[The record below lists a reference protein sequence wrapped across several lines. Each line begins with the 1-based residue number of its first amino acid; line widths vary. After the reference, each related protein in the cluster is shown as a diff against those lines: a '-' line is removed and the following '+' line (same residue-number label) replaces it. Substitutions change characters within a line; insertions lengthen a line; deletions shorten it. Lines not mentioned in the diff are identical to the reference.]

1 MTPQPAGDAG
11 RLDWR
16 TVGNAA
22 GVAVAVTLPPTVAV
36 RLLRG
41 DTGDGE
47 ESPLWVV
54 AVLAL
59 FAGFVIAGHVAGRRQ
74 PDAPLLHAAAAGST
88 AFAVLAAIAVVR
100 RLLAGDGISAP
111 LVITLG
117 LLLQI
122 TVSLAVLGAYLGLRR
137 RARRSPRAGP

>member
-1 MTPQPAGDAG
+1 MTSEPDGDPG

-16 TVGNAA
+16 TVWSAA
-22 GVAVAVTLPPTVAV
+22 GVAVALTLPPTVAV

-41 DTGDGE
+41 DTGDGD

-59 FAGFVIAGHVAGRRQ
+59 FAGFVTAGHLAGRRR
-74 PDAPLLHAAAAGST
+74 PEAPLLHAAAAGST

-137 RARRSPRAGP
+137 RARRAPRSGP